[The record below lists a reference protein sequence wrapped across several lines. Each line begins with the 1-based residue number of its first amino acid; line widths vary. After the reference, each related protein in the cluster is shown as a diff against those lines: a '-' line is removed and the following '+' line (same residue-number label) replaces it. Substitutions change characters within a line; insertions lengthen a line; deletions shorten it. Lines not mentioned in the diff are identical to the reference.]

1 MDLDIKLEQQA
12 ITWTLSI
19 VIKVIK
25 SWNAPK
31 DAPVTAAPAG
41 DASATLSCKY

>member
-1 MDLDIKLEQQA
+1 MDLDMKLEQQA
-12 ITWTLSI
+12 MTWTLSI
-19 VIKVIK
+19 VQKVIT